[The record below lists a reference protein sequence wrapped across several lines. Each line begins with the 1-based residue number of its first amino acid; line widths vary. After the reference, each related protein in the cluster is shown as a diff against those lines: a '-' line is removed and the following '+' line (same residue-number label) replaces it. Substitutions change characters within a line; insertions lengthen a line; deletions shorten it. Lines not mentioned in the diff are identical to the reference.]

1 MQRRRVEWREAGA
14 ARDTHASWMRLGLVA
29 AVGLLDAL
37 ATLAY
42 SLGVSATSPLF
53 VAPPAA
59 LSAVLTATLG
69 CVVLGEELGG
79 RRLGGVILALGGMI
93 LLSPMVG

>member
-1 MQRRRVEWREAGA
+1 
-14 ARDTHASWMRLGLVA
+14 VA
-29 AVGLLDAL
+29 TVGLLDAL

-42 SLGVSATSPLF
+42 SFGISATSPLF

-69 CVVLGEELGG
+69 CVVLGEQLGG
-79 RRLGGVILALGGMI
+79 RRLTGVILALGGTM
-93 LLSPMVG
+93 LLSPLVR